1 MKNSKVKKHVYIVLE
16 LIYIVKLKFSVSC
29 QVTQKNN
36 FRSKNYFFLINIHE
50 KMYL

>member
-29 QVTQKNN
+29 QVTQN
-36 FRSKNYFFLINIHE
+36 FFLINIHE